1 MISGKRLIKM
11 RIPAKLKGIFFV
23 CRLDRLVPA
32 HLLNFIA
39 HMAELSKWISKHKKN
54 CENDFYTRKFN
65 YKKRESLYEK
75 VLTDCNLDT
84 NIDYLEFG
92 VSKGSS
98 FKWWINR
105 IKNPDA
111 RFYGFDTFTGLPE
124 AWGPFKKGDMGNEN
138 NPPVIEDDRHEFF
151 QGLFQQT
158 LLPFLGR
165 YKSNNRKVIHLD
177 ADIYSATLYV
187 LTLITPFI
195 KPGDII
201 FFDEFNV
208 PLHEFKAFNEWSKSF
223 YINYKV
229 LGGVNN
235 FYQTAIMIQ

>member
-1 MISGKRLIKM
+1 MNFRKRMI
-11 RIPAKLKGIFFV
+11 RIPGKLKALFFV

-32 HLLNFIA
+32 HLLNFTA
-39 HMAELSKWISKHKKN
+39 HMAELSKWISKQKKT
-54 CENDFYTRKFN
+54 CKNDFYTRTFD
-65 YKKRESLYEK
+65 YKRRESLYEQ
-75 VLTDCNLDT
+75 VITDCNLDI

-92 VSKGSS
+92 VSKGDS

-105 IKNPDA
+105 IKNSDA

-124 AWGPFKKGDMGNEN
+124 AWGPFKKGDMGNDN
-138 NPPVIEDDRHEFF
+138 NPPIINDDRHEFY

-158 LLPFLGR
+158 LVPFLSK
-165 YKSNNRKVIHLD
+165 YKSDKRKVIHMD
-177 ADIYSATLYV
+177 ADIYSATFYALI
-187 LTLITPFI
+187 LITPFI
-195 KPGDII
+195 KSGDII

-208 PLHEFKAFNEWSKSF
+208 PLHEFKAFSEWSRSF
-223 YINYKV
+223 YIDYKV